1 MGAYTAGG
9 RGFEACFYTTWMP
22 ELPEVETVRRGLE
35 SILLGAKIGEVVVRN
50 RRLRWPIPPDFEAQ
64 LNGLTL
70 VQVERRSKYLLFQLR
85 APNPVGAVLPRLPV
99 AKPIAVTPLAQFGGT
114 LLAHLGMTGSFVA
127 HRAEALPA
135 ARTHDH
141 VDIQLTTCG
150 GPYVLRYNDPRR
162 FGSMHFFQG
171 DDAAQPLLAH
181 LGPEPLTDALD
192 AAHLYR
198 ETRRRTGP
206 IKQAL
211 MDNTLVV
218 GIGNIYA
225 NESLFRAGIH
235 PNRAAN
241 RISMARYEKLVHEV
255 KTVLTEAI
263 AAGGSTLRDFVNTSG
278 EPGYFQL
285 DYFVYGR
292 DGKPCRICGTPL
304 KLMRHGGRATVRCPV
319 CQH

>member
-1 MGAYTAGG
+1 
-9 RGFEACFYTTWMP
+9 MP

-35 SILLGAKIGEVVVRN
+35 AILLGAQIRFVIVRN
-50 RRLRWPIPPDFEAQ
+50 RRLRWPIPPEFEAQ
-64 LNGLTL
+64 LAGRRLL
-70 VQVERRSKYLLFQLR
+70 RVERRSKYLLFRLSDPQ
-85 APNPVGAVLPRLPV
+85 AAESGATH
-99 AKPIAVTPLAQFGGT
+99 TPLAPEIAVEPLAQNT
-114 LLAHLGMTGSFVA
+114 TTSTTTSTSAPPSTATMLAHLGMTGSFVA
-127 HRAEALPA
+127 HRAERLPA
-135 ARTHDH
+135 PRTHDH
-141 VDIQLTTCG
+141 VDIHLTTRD

-162 FGSMHFFQG
+162 FGSMHCFMG
-171 DDAAQPLLAH
+171 EDAAQALLAH

-192 AAHLYR
+192 GTYLYR

-218 GIGNIYA
+218 GVGNIYA

-241 RISMARYEKLVHEV
+241 RISELRYKKLVREV

-263 AAGGSTLRDFVNTSG
+263 KAGGSTLRDFVNTLG
-278 EPGYFQL
+278 ERGYFQL

-292 DGKPCRICGTPL
+292 DTKPCKVCTTSL
-304 KLMRHGGRATVRCPV
+304 KLMRHGGRATVFCPS
-319 CQH
+319 CQR

>member
-1 MGAYTAGG
+1 M
-9 RGFEACFYTTWMP
+9 
-22 ELPEVETVRRGLE
+22 
-35 SILLGAKIGEVVVRN
+35 
-50 RRLRWPIPPDFEAQ
+50 
-64 LNGLTL
+64 
-70 VQVERRSKYLLFQLR
+70 
-85 APNPVGAVLPRLPV
+85 
-99 AKPIAVTPLAQFGGT
+99 
-114 LLAHLGMTGSFVA
+114 
-127 HRAEALPA
+127 
-135 ARTHDH
+135 
-141 VDIQLTTCG
+141 
-150 GPYVLRYNDPRR
+150 LRYNDPRR

-171 DDAAQPLLAH
+171 DNAAQPLLAH
-181 LGPEPLTDALD
+181 LGPEPLTDALT

-198 ETRRRTGP
+198 KTRRRTGP

-218 GIGNIYA
+218 GVGNIYA

-241 RISMARYEKLVHEV
+241 RISLARYEKLVHEV
-255 KTVLTEAI
+255 KTVLAEAI

-304 KLMRHGGRATVRCPV
+304 KLMRHGGRATVFCSV
-319 CQH
+319 CQR

>member
-1 MGAYTAGG
+1 
-9 RGFEACFYTTWMP
+9 MP

-35 SILLGAKIGEVVVRN
+35 SILLGAIVGDVVVRD
-50 RRLRWPIPPDFEAQ
+50 RRLRWRIAPNFEAQ
-64 LNGLTL
+64 LAGLTL
-70 VQVERRSKYLLFQLR
+70 VQVERRSKYLLF
-85 APNPVGAVLPRLPV
+85 RL
-99 AKPIAVTPLAQFGGT
+99 AGGHTAGT

-127 HRAEALPA
+127 HRADALPA
-135 ARTHDH
+135 PRAHDH
-141 VDIQLTTCG
+141 VDIPLTTRH

-162 FGSMHFFQG
+162 FGSMHFFEG

-181 LGPEPLTDALD
+181 LGPEPLTDALH

-198 ETRRRTGP
+198 ETRRRIGP

-218 GIGNIYA
+218 GVGNIYA
-225 NESLFRAGIH
+225 NEVLFRAGIH

-241 RISMARYEKLVHEV
+241 RISLARYEKLSHAV

-263 AAGGSTLRDFVNTSG
+263 KAGGSTLRDFVNTSG
-278 EPGYFQL
+278 ERGYFQL

-292 DGKPCRICGTPL
+292 DGKPCKVCARSL
-304 KLMRHGGRATVRCPV
+304 QLMRHGGRATVFCPT
-319 CQH
+319 CQR

>member
-1 MGAYTAGG
+1 
-9 RGFEACFYTTWMP
+9 MP

-35 SILLGAKIGEVVVRN
+35 SILLGAKIGEVIVRN
-50 RRLRWPIPPDFEAQ
+50 RRLRWPIPPNFEVQ
-64 LNGLTL
+64 LAGCSL
-70 VQVERRSKYLLFQLR
+70 VQVERRSKYLLF
-85 APNPVGAVLPRLPV
+85 RLASGQTV
-99 AKPIAVTPLAQFGGT
+99 GT
-114 LLAHLGMTGSFVA
+114 LLAHLGMTGSFVL
-127 HRAEALPA
+127 HRADVLPA
-135 ARTHDH
+135 PRAHDH
-141 VDIQLTTCG
+141 VDIRLATSH

-162 FGSMHFFQG
+162 FGSMHYFEG
-171 DDAAQPLLAH
+171 DDAAQPLLAR

-218 GIGNIYA
+218 GVGNIYA

-241 RISMARYEKLVHEV
+241 RISLARYTTLVREV
-255 KTVLTEAI
+255 KAVLIEAI
-263 AAGGSTLRDFVNTSG
+263 SAGGSTLRDFVNTSG

-292 DGKPCRICGTPL
+292 GGKPCKTCGTSL
-304 KLMRHGGRATVRCPV
+304 KLMRHGGRATVLCV
-319 CQH
+319 KCQT

>member
-1 MGAYTAGG
+1 
-9 RGFEACFYTTWMP
+9 MP

-35 SILLGAKIGEVVVRN
+35 SILLGAKISAVVVRN
-50 RRLRWPIPPDFEAQ
+50 RRLRWPVAPEFEAQ
-64 LNGLTL
+64 LIGLTL
-70 VQVERRSKYLLFQLR
+70 VQVERRSKYLLFRLS
-85 APNPVGAVLPRLPV
+85 APNPVGAVSPQLPV
-99 AKPIAVTPLAQFGGT
+99 AKPITVTPLPQFGGT
-114 LLAHLGMTGSFVA
+114 LLAHLGMTGSFIA
-127 HRAEALPA
+127 HRAATVPA
-135 ARTHDH
+135 PRTHDH
-141 VDIQLTTCG
+141 VDVHLMTQD
-150 GPYVLRYNDPRR
+150 GPHLLRYNDPRR
-162 FGSMHFFQG
+162 FGSMHFFEG

-181 LGPEPLTDALD
+181 LGPEPLTDALT
-192 AAHLYR
+192 AKHLYR

-218 GIGNIYA
+218 GVGNIYA

-241 RISMARYEKLVHEV
+241 RVALTRYAKLVHEV

-263 AAGGSTLRDFVNTSG
+263 KAGGSTLRDFVNTAG

-292 DGKPCRICGTPL
+292 DGKPCRVCATPL
-304 KLMRHGGRATVRCPV
+304 KLMRHGGRATVFCPV
-319 CQH
+319 CQR

>member
-1 MGAYTAGG
+1 
-9 RGFEACFYTTWMP
+9 MP

-35 SILLGAKIGEVVVRN
+35 SILLGAKIDRVIVRN
-50 RRLRWPIPPDFEAQ
+50 RRLRWPIPPEFEMQ
-64 LNGLTL
+64 LAGLTL
-70 VQVERRSKYLLFQLR
+70 VQVERRSKYLLFRLS
-85 APNPVGAVLPRLPV
+85 APESVGVVPSRLPSESG
-99 AKPIAVTPLAQFGGT
+99 IAVEPLPQITGT
-114 LLAHLGMTGSFVA
+114 MLAHLGMTGSFVA
-127 HRAEALPA
+127 HRADTLPA
-135 ARTHDH
+135 PRTHDH
-141 VDIQLTTCG
+141 VEIQLTGQDCA
-150 GPYVLRYNDPRR
+150 YVLRYNDPRR
-162 FGSMHFFQG
+162 FGSMHFFEG
-171 DDAAQPLLAH
+171 EDAAQPLLAL

-192 AAHLYR
+192 AAYLYR

-218 GIGNIYA
+218 GVGNIYA

-235 PNRAAN
+235 PNRGAN
-241 RISMARYEKLVHEV
+241 RISLARYAKLVHQV

-292 DGKPCRICGTPL
+292 DGKPCKVCGTPL
-304 KLMRHGGRATVRCPV
+304 KLMRHGGRATVFCPL
-319 CQH
+319 CQR